1 MSDELM
7 IQPGVNPQIQP
18 QKVST
23 TPYVLGGIA
32 AGGLAGAGIN
42 HALQKPMG
50 WEDVVKQAKDTVDFS
65 GKKEAA
71 SWEAVK
77 KNAQEV
83 KDLEAKL
90 SALPDKVLA
99 EDAAEAVAKRTAQE
113 AYDKEFARLV
123 EIESKKGGAS
133 VGGFPSKKVLEDELT
148 KSEYKMF
155 EPYFN
160 RYQGAKKR
168 LVGAPGKK
176 MAGSVVA
183 PMASDIKSQKTT
195 VNNFYKDLFADFDSM
210 KPKAQENYD
219 PLKKGSKAFKKIQNT
234 VDSLLPEKK
243 YKGTT
248 LDQFKEYQ
256 RKFGEEM
263 FEIVDKNPG
272 SVTGKGIYKVT
283 DAKGKNKWVLVD
295 KDAIAVKRESM
306 VNEYAENIKK
316 YIETQKEIKGFDKK
330 FFEANES
337 ALRTDLRRAI
347 KKPADLSRLR
357 LPKDVTKDLNALEVI
372 ETALNNKTI
381 KYPQTL
387 GGGIT
392 IRNANDLR
400 IFKMQLEAE
409 KDLAGNY
416 ARELGQLKASQ
427 QAIVRTD
434 VRVDAAYKKLQ
445 DRIAN
450 DKGVKSALDAIEKLN
465 GKYATEEEKALYT
478 KIKGLIGTT
487 ESTGASTA
495 EIEARVREAMKDG
508 SFEKKLAE
516 ATEKYEKAAASKGT
530 ANTAAK
536 EAVQKEIQAAKDK
549 LKSTAEELGKKFKTG
564 GTNKWIAAGIGAA
577 IGAAALWGIA
587 NSKNKNA

>member
-42 HALQKPMG
+42 HYLQKPMS
-50 WEDVVKQAKDTVDFS
+50 WEDVVKQAKDTADFS

-99 EDAAEAVAKRTAQE
+99 EDAAEAVAKKNAQE
-113 AYDKEFARLV
+113 AFDKEFARLV

-160 RYQGAKKR
+160 RYQGARKK

-183 PMASDIKSQKTT
+183 PMANDIKSQRTT
-195 VNNFYKDLFADFDSM
+195 VNNFYKDLFTDFDSM

-248 LDQFKEYQ
+248 FDQFKEYQ

-295 KDAIAVKRESM
+295 KDAIAAKRESM

-357 LPKDVTKDLNALEVI
+357 LPKDVAKDMNALEVI
-372 ETALNNKTI
+372 ETALNNKTM

-387 GGGIT
+387 SGGIT
-392 IRNANDLR
+392 IRNANDMR
-400 IFKMQLEAE
+400 ILKMQLEAE
-409 KDLAGNY
+409 KDLASNY

>member
-42 HALQKPMG
+42 HYLQKPMS
-50 WEDVVKQAKDTVDFS
+50 WEDVVKQAKDTADFS

-99 EDAAEAVAKRTAQE
+99 EDAAEAVAKKNAQE
-113 AYDKEFARLV
+113 AFDKEFARLV

-160 RYQGAKKR
+160 RYQGARKK

-183 PMASDIKSQKTT
+183 PMANDIKSQRTT
-195 VNNFYKDLFADFDSM
+195 VNNFYKDLFTDFDSM

-248 LDQFKEYQ
+248 FDQFKEYQ

-295 KDAIAVKRESM
+295 KDAIAAKRESM

-316 YIETQKEIKGFDKK
+316 YIDTQKEIKGFDKK

-357 LPKDVTKDLNALEVI
+357 LPKDVAKDMNALEVI
-372 ETALNNKTI
+372 ETALNNKTV

-392 IRNANDLR
+392 IRNANDMR
-400 IFKMQLEAE
+400 ILKMQLEAE
-409 KDLAGNY
+409 KDLASNY

-564 GTNKWIAAGIGAA
+564 GTNKWVAAGIGAA

-587 NSKNKNA
+587 SSKNKNA